1 MDVVLGLVLIGIG
14 LLLYIVEAFNPG
26 FFIAVPGT
34 VALILGVVALFFP
47 AFYTYP
53 LAWLGIIALSGFAT
67 WLTVRL
73 YKRWAPPGKSTT
85 TFTVDNIVG
94 QPGVAAT
101 AIDAQRGTV
110 RVHGE
115 SWNAR
120 STSPVDRGAQ
130 VRVVAVVDNL
140 TVTVEPVKGTT

>member
-1 MDVVLGLVLIGIG
+1 MDVVLGLVLIAVG
-14 LLLYIVEAFNPG
+14 LLLYIAEAFNPG

-34 VALILGVVALFFP
+34 VALVLGVLALFFP
-47 AFYTYP
+47 DFYTYP
-53 LAWLGIIALSGFAT
+53 LAWLGIIVLSGVAT
-67 WLTVRL
+67 WLTVRF
-73 YKRWAPPGKSTT
+73 YKRWAPPSKSTT

-101 AIDAQRGTV
+101 AIDRQRGTV

-120 STSPVDRGAQ
+120 SASPVNRGDP

-140 TVTVEPVKGTT
+140 TVTVEPRKGT